1 MASAHQDTF
10 ARDRL
15 PPPEAQPAYRF
26 DLPELQ
32 FPERL
37 NCATELLDRA
47 VASGWGDRTCIVG
60 AGLRWTYADLQD
72 WADRIARV
80 LVEDMG
86 LVPGNR
92 VLLRAPNTP
101 MLAAAWFAVMKAGGI
116 AVATMPLLRAKELQA
131 IVAKAEV
138 SHALC
143 DLRLA
148 DELRAAAAECP
159 TLRQV
164 RHFNDPSDAGLEA
177 AMARRPGRFDNV
189 DTAADDTCILA
200 FTSGTTGV
208 PKATMHF
215 HRDVMAICACWP
227 GHVLRPTAD
236 DVFIGSPPMAFTF
249 GLGGLL
255 LFPMKFGASTVLLEK
270 ASPSQ
275 LLDGILAHGATVLFT
290 APTSYRVLA
299 AHGAA
304 IRAGTLRR
312 CVSAGEALP
321 AATRALWKQAT
332 GIELI
337 DGIGATEM
345 LHIFISADESRA
357 RPGATGVPVPG
368 YRARVV
374 DARGRPLP
382 PNTVGRLAV
391 QGPTGCR
398 YLDDPRQAQYVQD
411 GWNLTGDA
419 YLVDEDGYF
428 HYQSRTDDMIVSA
441 GYNIASPEV
450 EDALLLHPAVAECGV
465 IGVADEERGQIV
477 KAFVVLHPGHD
488 PGPATVLA
496 LQDFVKKTVAPYKY
510 PRAIAFVGALPRTE
524 TGKLQRF
531 RLAHPDAAAQAPV
544 RAAPP
549 PSGPARRRS
558 TPASAALGRKVAP

>member
-1 MASAHQDTF
+1 MASAHIDTF

-15 PPPEAQPAYRF
+15 PPAAMQPEF
-26 DLPELQ
+26 LFELPELQ

-37 NCATELLDRA
+37 NCATELLDRS
-47 VASGWGDRTCIVG
+47 VERGWGARPCVRG
-60 AGLRWTYADLQD
+60 AGIAWTYADLQ
-72 WADRIARV
+72 AQANRIANV
-80 LVEDMG
+80 LVRRMG

-101 MLAAAWFAVMKAGGI
+101 LLAACWFAVMKAGGI

-131 IVAKAEV
+131 IIDKGCI

-143 DLRLA
+143 DARLA
-148 DELRAAAAECP
+148 DELHAAARACP
-159 TLRQV
+159 VLRQV
-164 RHFNDPSDAGLEA
+164 RCFNDPSDDGLEA
-177 AMARRPGRFDNV
+177 AMAAESERFDNV

-227 GHVLRPTAD
+227 GHVLRPAAD

-255 LFPMKFGASTVLLEK
+255 LFPMKAGASTVLLEK
-270 ASPSQ
+270 ASPAQ
-275 LLDGILAHGATVLFT
+275 LLDGIRDYGATVLFT
-290 APTSYRVLA
+290 APTSYRAMA
-299 AHGAA
+299 AQGESL
-304 IRAGTLRR
+304 RAGTLRR

-337 DGIGATEM
+337 DGIGATEL
-345 LHIFISADESRA
+345 LHIFISADEAHA

-374 DARGRPLP
+374 DAEGRPVP
-382 PNTVGRLAV
+382 PGTVGRLAV

-398 YLDDPRQAQYVQD
+398 YLDDARQAQYVRD

-419 YLVDEDGYF
+419 YLMDEDGYF
-428 HYQSRTDDMIVSA
+428 HYQSRTDDMIISS
-441 GYNIASPEV
+441 GYNIAAPEV
-450 EDALLLHPAVAECGV
+450 EDALLAHPAVAECGV
-465 IGVADEERGQIV
+465 TGVADEERGQIV
-477 KAFVVLHPGHD
+477 KAFVVLRPGHA
-488 PGPATVLA
+488 PGPEMART
-496 LQDFVKKTVAPYKY
+496 LQDFVKQTVAPYKY
-510 PRAIAFVGALPRTE
+510 PRAVAFVEALPRTE

-531 RLAHPDAAAQAPV
+531 RLAQAAAAPV
-544 RAAPP
+544 AA
-549 PSGPARRRS
+549 
-558 TPASAALGRKVAP
+558 